1 MAISKI
7 LYMKDCGTGNPGK
20 HLKQGI
26 DYITRKEKTGNGLYV
41 GGMNCQPE
49 FAYEQM
55 RETKKEFG
63 KTDKRQGYHLII
75 SFAAGETTPE
85 QAFEIIGRF
94 AKEYLG
100 NVYEAVYTIHDNTDH
115 IHGHIIFNSVSF
127 MDGRKYRYEKGDWAK
142 YIQPVTNR
150 LCKEYGLS
158 TVEISEDRVHPTGA
172 YQEWNDFKD
181 GRFVWGDMI
190 RRDLDA
196 CVLQAPSFE
205 SFLDLLKEK
214 GYEIKQGKYLAVQP
228 AGLSRFRRTN
238 SLGENYAEERLRERI
253 LTESLSDYRPARRG
267 IQPGII
273 RCRVKR
279 LKKSRMSGLQK
290 RYFARMYRLGK
301 LKKRTY
307 SKAWKFRNDIRK
319 FERLQEQYLF
329 LTRHGVQGIQGLEEV
344 KETLSG
350 KKKEVAR
357 ERSRLYRERAK
368 FRPLFEKLEE
378 AQSLQKAAA
387 SFRAGDDFFEE
398 EHLKFGAIEK
408 ELSGQG
414 YSFEEVARLKI
425 HYSGEIARMRKK
437 ENAIR
442 KELAIAE
449 RLLKELYYV
458 PEKQKIQRKP
468 EMKKQ
473 REPEMKNQRE
483 PEKNMETREKQA
495 EGLGSR

>member
-41 GGMNCQPE
+41 GGLNCQPE

-75 SFAAGETTPE
+75 SFAEGETTPE

-94 AKEYLG
+94 VKEYLG
-100 NVYEAVYTIHDNTDH
+100 NGYEAVYTVHDNTDH
-115 IHGHIIFNSVSF
+115 IHGHVIFNSVSF

-150 LCKEYGLS
+150 LCEEYGLS
-158 TVEISEDRVHPTGA
+158 TVEISEDRAQPTET
-172 YQEWNDFKD
+172 YREWNDYKD

-214 GYEIKQGKYLAVQP
+214 GYEIKQGKHLAVQP
-228 AGLSRFRRTN
+228 AGLSRFRRTK
-238 SLGENYAEERLRERI
+238 SLGENYTEERLRERI
-253 LTESLSDYRPARRG
+253 LAESLSDYRPARKG
-267 IQPGII
+267 CQPGII

-279 LKKSRMSGLQK
+279 LKKSRMSGIQK

-301 LKKRTY
+301 LKKRPY
-307 SKAWKFRNDIRK
+307 SRAWKYRNEIRK

-329 LTRHGVQGIQGLEEV
+329 LTRHGVGNIQGLEAV
-344 KETLSG
+344 NGTLSG
-350 KKKEVAR
+350 MKKEASR
-357 ERSRLYRERAK
+357 DRSRLYRERAK
-368 FRPLFEKLEE
+368 FRLLFEKMEE
-378 AQSLQKAAA
+378 AESLQKAAA
-387 SFRAGDDFFEE
+387 SFRAGDDFFKEE
-398 EHLKFGAIEK
+398 YLKFEAIEK
-408 ELSGQG
+408 EMSGQG
-414 YSFEEVARLKI
+414 YSFEEVTRLKI
-425 HYSGEIARMRKK
+425 HYSGEIARMREK
-437 ENAIR
+437 EKAIR
-442 KELAIAE
+442 KELSIAK
-449 RLLKELYYV
+449 RLLKELSCV
-458 PEKQKIQRKP
+458 PEKQKIQSKP
-468 EMKKQ
+468 E
-473 REPEMKNQRE
+473 RKNQGE